1 MWNRLGHLPDNIIS
15 DLNDYYNRRK
25 DDFDVKDRWNV
36 KAVRTIELKLVDD
49 PIILECNFELFE
61 LIGNPLLSPRTSYIL
76 EYYENSFTN
85 MHIDRVED
93 SEYDSLTTVTL
104 LHRSEDLEGGDALFM
119 DNKHENPLDNP
130 ITVLKQE
137 VGEVVSY
144 SDGELH
150 GVSKVLKGT
159 RRVLINWWGQDK

>member
-1 MWNRLGHLPDNIIS
+1 MWDRIGHLPDYIIS
-15 DLNDYYNRRK
+15 DLNDYYDKRK
-25 DDFDVKDRWNV
+25 ENFNIVDRGNV
-36 KAVRTIELKLVDD
+36 KSVRHISLDAVDD
-49 PIILECNFELFE
+49 PAVLECNFELFE
-61 LIGNPLLSPRTSYIL
+61 LIGNPALTPRACYIL

-85 MHIDRVED
+85 MHIDKVED

-104 LHRSEDLEGGDALFM
+104 LDRSEDLDGGDALFM
-119 DNKHENPLDNP
+119 DNKHENILDNP
-130 ITVLKQE
+130 ITILKQE

-150 GVSKVLKGT
+150 GVSKVLRGT